1 MMRSGVLDADTT
13 IKKIVL
19 FSQNHTNWLAEA
31 TFTSFDKKPILVT
44 CILKG
49 NFKAVLKVNF
59 PSISVTAPQHPY
71 DCNISPYYGQFVT
84 IRN

>member
-1 MMRSGVLDADTT
+1 
-13 IKKIVL
+13 
-19 FSQNHTNWLAEA
+19 
-31 TFTSFDKKPILVT
+31 
-44 CILKG
+44 LKG